1 MAQNN
6 IPKHIGYIVDG
17 NRRWAKANGLKSV
30 DGHKKGFEVFKEIA
44 ESTFG
49 KGVEYVS
56 AYIFSTENWKRSAEE
71 VGYLMKLFENYFDK
85 EIKDL
90 HEKNIRVVFSGNRTK
105 NVSGKLIQLM
115 NQGEELTKD
124 NTGGTLCL
132 CFNYGGQLEIV
143 EAAQT
148 LAQKVAEGSLRP
160 IEITVD
166 KFAEYLYHPSVP
178 AIDVMV
184 RTSGE
189 QRISNFQLWR
199 MAYSEMIF
207 LDKAWPEMEESDVDF
222 VLGTYAGRD
231 RRMGGDTK
239 K

>member
-1 MAQNN
+1 MVENN
-6 IPKHIGYIVDG
+6 IPRHVGYIVDG
-17 NRRWAKANGLKSV
+17 NRRWAKSKSLKSV
-30 DGHKKGFEVFKEIA
+30 DGHKKGFEVLKEIA
-44 ESTFG
+44 EMTFD

-56 AYIFSTENWKRSAEE
+56 AYIFSTENWNRSAEE

-85 EIKDL
+85 EIKKL

-105 NVSGKLIQLM
+105 NISGKLIQLM
-115 NQGEELTKD
+115 NKGEELTRE
-124 NTGGTLCL
+124 NTDGTLCL
-132 CFNYGGQLEIV
+132 CFNYGGQLEIA
-143 EAAQT
+143 EAAQA
-148 LAQKVAEGSLRP
+148 LARKVAEGGLKP
-160 IEITVD
+160 IEITVE

-199 MAYSEMIF
+199 MAYSEMVF
-207 LDKAWPEMEESDVDF
+207 LDKAWPDMNGSDIDF
-222 VLGTYAGRD
+222 VLDAYAGRD

>member
-17 NRRWAKANGLKSV
+17 NRRWAKAKGLKSV
-30 DGHKKGFEVFKEIA
+30 DGHRKGFEVFKEIA
-44 ESTFG
+44 EITFE

-56 AYIFSTENWKRSAEE
+56 AYIFSTENWNRSVDEI
-71 VGYLMKLFENYFDK
+71 GYLMKLFENYFDK
-85 EIKDL
+85 EIKSL
-90 HEKNIRVVFSGNRTK
+90 HKKNIRVVFSGNRTK
-105 NVSGKLIQLM
+105 NISGKLIQLM
-115 NQGEELTKD
+115 NKGEELTRE

-143 EAAQT
+143 EAAQA
-148 LAQKVAEGSLRP
+148 LARRVAEGGLQP
-160 IEITVD
+160 IEITIE
-166 KFAEYLYHPSVP
+166 KFAEQLYHPSVP

-199 MAYSEMIF
+199 IAYSEMIF
-207 LDKAWPEMEESDVDF
+207 LDKAWPDMNESDVNF
-222 VLGTYAGRD
+222 VLDTYAGRD
-231 RRMGGDTK
+231 RRMGGDPRK
-239 K
+239 